1 MLGAP
6 SYTLAFNT
14 PTTSSLDSYLGFL
27 ILNQRKFVVH
37 FRSMVDKI
45 KKKKLL
51 GWKSQSFSLAGRI
64 TLAQS
69 HSCIP
74 TYIMQTTL
82 LPSSMCKDIE
92 KLYKDFI

>member
-45 KKKKLL
+45 KKKKTLRL
-51 GWKSQSFSLAGRI
+51 EISKLFFSRKDNPGAISLVYSYLHYAD
-64 TLAQS
+64 
-69 HSCIP
+69 HSS
-74 TYIMQTTL
+74 TV
-82 LPSSMCKDIE
+82 
-92 KLYKDFI
+92 LYV